1 MGLAMAN
8 NLQRH
13 LAAKKALSLLYTNRT
28 MSRGQP
34 LQSIGG
40 IAVPGFNDLVAH
52 SKIIFTMVCRF
63 NEWTVSNGR
72 SYTSRRDIKL
82 IRVIGLQ

>member
-28 MSRGQP
+28 MARGQP

-52 SKIIFTMVCRF
+52 SKIIFTMV
-63 NEWTVSNGR
+63 WDTVPPPYCQARWLARYS
-72 SYTSRRDIKL
+72 S
-82 IRVIGLQ
+82 

>member
-28 MSRGQP
+28 MTRGQP

-52 SKIIFTMVCRF
+52 SKIIFTMV
-63 NEWTVSNGR
+63 SMHGHAPLNGR
-72 SYTSRRDIKL
+72 SRTQWQWPLASEI
-82 IRVIGLQ
+82 